1 VPFRLFSTLNNKA
14 VEKALAERL
23 PGVLFTGDPDSAD
36 AAFLVAKSGS
46 VGVPEV
52 QRYFSLAGKVP
63 VALLLSASDPDAA
76 VLKEEAARAGVSEV
90 IVAEGNRFPAGQVVE
105 AVKRLADA
113 SRRDTVIVSEQ
124 AVPERDSSK
133 ETCASPPGVELPKPK
148 ILEFLESAEHVCAF
162 FGAKGGV
169 GTSTAVAAAVDVLK
183 EYGTLHLELADAPA
197 AWCYYGKTFEEAE
210 RSGRYRWLWDGVS
223 VPRCRVLLVDIGN
236 CPPAE
241 AVSLSLAFSKCRV
254 LVADGSEMS
263 FKAVRR
269 LLEAGAVPDI
279 LVVSRVV
286 VGVGNGAEMYAG
298 EFESFVFE
306 VVGLPGSVD
315 VEKAVVTAQ
324 RRGIF
329 PCGLNAELD
338 AAAGEIGAAIREK
351 LGV

>member
-1 VPFRLFSTLNNKA
+1 MPFRVFATFNNKL
-14 VEKALAERL
+14 VEKALADKL

-36 AAFLVAKSGS
+36 AVFLVAKSGS

-76 VLKEEAARAGVSEV
+76 ALKEEAARAGVSEV
-90 IVAEGNRFPAGQVVE
+90 IVAEGNRFPAGQAVE
-105 AVKRLADA
+105 AVKRLAVVA
-113 SRRDTVIVSEQ
+113 NFM
-124 AVPERDSSK
+124 
-133 ETCASPPGVELPKPK
+133 ELPKPK
-148 ILEFLESAEHVCAF
+148 ILEFLEGAEHVCAF
-162 FGAKGGV
+162 FGVKGGV
-169 GTSTAVAAAVDVLK
+169 GTSTAVAAAADVLK

-210 RSGRYRWLWDGVS
+210 RSGRYRWLRDGAFA
-223 VPRCRVLLVDIGN
+223 PRYRLLLVDIGN

-254 LVADGSEMS
+254 LVADGSEVS
-263 FKAVRR
+263 FRAVRR
-269 LLEAGAVPDI
+269 LLEAGTVPDI
-279 LVVSRVV
+279 LVVSRAV
-286 VGVGNGAEMYAG
+286 VGVGNSAEVYEG
-298 EFESFVFE
+298 EFDPFGFKVL
-306 VVGLPGSVD
+306 GLPGSVD

-324 RRGIF
+324 RRGIS

-338 AAAGEIGAAIREK
+338 AAAGEIGAAVREK